1 MHFPNL
7 NNPLRND
14 SYEVEFSI
22 FPLLYCR
29 GNGVI
34 TMNPLFDSNFLNQVN
49 ALIPLA
55 GFQPKILEDIENGN
69 RKSQSVVQK
78 NSYTSGLEE
87 RFHAPSKYG
96 Q

>member
-1 MHFPNL
+1 
-7 NNPLRND
+7 
-14 SYEVEFSI
+14 
-22 FPLLYCR
+22 
-29 GNGVI
+29 
-34 TMNPLFDSNFLNQVN
+34 MNPLFDSSFLNQVN

-69 RKSQSVVQK
+69 RKSQSVVEK
-78 NSYTSGLEE
+78 YSYTLGLEE